1 MYKIVKQDELD
12 GYLSNQKKAFINIHI
27 AISHTNLSK
36 TELLGCIG
44 DAISTSSDI
53 QVYIHTINNL
63 SLLKRIE
70 EIMSSVLVQY
80 HNLSVVIINNYE
92 NGFRKN
98 ISDIIYSIDSNTGVK
113 NSIQTV
119 VLGTETHPVLMLGK
133 TDIEYIISKYN
144 DCSNLIE
151 NGFDAIDLVK
161 YCNHKYYSTIH
172 NELDN
177 ILLEDSIKF
186 RPNLK
191 LKILYVDQA
200 EKEIAYHHLVSNI
213 LKLNENILK
222 HFNTILETEV
232 DTISIFKSS
241 IKVEELIKNI
251 TKDKS
256 KDIIFIV
263 LDTVN
268 RTATVNPNNNSYYIP
283 IDLYIT
289 PGIIN
294 SILNIIIKNIYA

>member
-1 MYKIVKQDELD
+1 MYKIVKQDNLED
-12 GYLSNQKKAFINIHI
+12 YLSSKKKAFINIHI
-27 AISHTNLSK
+27 VIQHTNLSK

-70 EIMSSVLVQY
+70 EIMSSILVQY
-80 HNLSVVIINNYE
+80 HNLSVVIINNY
-92 NGFRKN
+92 KN
-98 ISDIIYSIDSNTGVK
+98 VNDVIHSIDSNTGVK

-119 VLGTETHPVLMLGK
+119 VLELKTHPVLMLGK
-133 TDIEYIISKYN
+133 NDIDYIMSKYG
-144 DCSNLIE
+144 DYFGLIE

-213 LKLNENILK
+213 LKLNKNILK
-222 HFNTILETEV
+222 HFNNILETEV

-241 IKVEELIKNI
+241 IKVEEMIKNI

-294 SILNIIIKNIYA
+294 NILNIIIKNIYA

>member
-1 MYKIVKQDELD
+1 MYKIVKQDELED
-12 GYLSNQKKAFINIHI
+12 YLSNQKKAFINIHI
-27 AISHTNLSK
+27 VIQHTNLSK
-36 TELLGCIG
+36 TKLLGCIG

-53 QVYIHTINNL
+53 QVYIHIINNL

-70 EIMSSVLVQY
+70 EIMSSILVQY
-80 HNLSVVIINNYE
+80 HNLSVVIFNNY
-92 NGFRKN
+92 KN
-98 ISDIIYSIDSNTGVK
+98 VNDVIHSIDSNTGVK

-119 VLGTETHPVLMLGK
+119 VLEIETHPVLMLGK
-133 TDIEYIISKYN
+133 NDIDYIISKYG
-144 DCSNLIE
+144 DYFGLIE
-151 NGFDAIDLVK
+151 NGFDDIDLVK

-172 NELDN
+172 NELNN

-186 RPNLK
+186 RSNLK

-241 IKVEELIKNI
+241 IKVEEMIKNI